1 MYNHAAK
8 AKRRLNLCDLP
19 YQGDII
25 AIMPDR
31 KGAIPAVNKLSF
43 LSQVH
48 NAVLIALSAGMA
60 ASAIYWA
67 RRGRYNFWGN
77 AYKPSETEMG
87 LTIYVFYISKFYE
100 FFDTVRPPPPSPPS
114 SRLFTSFTMQ

>member
-1 MYNHAAK
+1 MT
-8 AKRRLNLCDLP
+8 
-19 YQGDII
+19 
-25 AIMPDR
+25 
-31 KGAIPAVNKLSF
+31 
-43 LSQVH
+43 SQVH

-87 LTIYVFYISKFYE
+87 LTIYVFYMSKFYE
-100 FFDTVRPPPPSPPS
+100 FFDTVRPIPPLLPPVVSLLPFSCKACAGFTCCRS
-114 SRLFTSFTMQ
+114 SNLHACRLRQQD